1 MSAGDTA
8 LGLPLSAGTNQP
20 MNLTGQ
26 SVIIT
31 GAAGGIGSA
40 LTRRF
45 LARGARVFA
54 TDSKSDALD
63 VLKGELEAP
72 AALFTATFDVRDEA
86 ACQGFASRVREEW
99 GVVDVLV
106 NAAGYF
112 PLTPFEELTYAKWRE
127 IIAVNL
133 DGPFLV
139 TSNLLPLLKASRAGR
154 IVNIGSAS
162 IFVGTPEQCPYVT
175 AKAGLI
181 GFTRCLAN
189 VLGPHGITV
198 NAVTPGLTVTD
209 PIKKLFPAEALA
221 RAAQARAL
229 KRDEQAEDL
238 VGAVCFLASEDA
250 AFITGQILNVDGGST
265 FH

>member
-1 MSAGDTA
+1 MSV
-8 LGLPLSAGTNQP
+8 PSATIQQGSNP
-20 MNLTGQ
+20 VIFTGQ
-26 SVIIT
+26 SVVIT
-31 GAAGGIGSA
+31 GAAGGIGTA
-40 LTRRF
+40 LVQRF

-54 TDSKSDALD
+54 ADRQSDALD
-63 VLKGELEAP
+63 RLRDKVGAP
-72 AALFTATFDVRDEA
+72 GNLLTATLDVSGEA
-86 ACQGFASRVREEW
+86 GCQGFADRVRDEW

-127 IIAVNL
+127 ILAINL

-154 IVNIGSAS
+154 IVNISSAS

-189 VLGPHGITV
+189 VVGPHGITV

-209 PIKKLFPAEALA
+209 PIKKLFPADALA
-221 RAAQARAL
+221 KAAQARAL
-229 KRDEQAEDL
+229 KRDETAEDL

-250 AFITGQILNVDGGST
+250 AFITGQILNVDGGSS